1 MQMPFLIAL
10 FLAISIDAS
19 GASTRILRKGL
30 LFGFLPIVGLLVW
43 SFITPIH
50 GAIIANGIIKID
62 MNSKTVQHLEGGIV
76 KEILVKEGSRVEK
89 NQPLLKLE
97 NIEVRSRLN
106 ILNHNYIAAQIKEA
120 RFLAQQKNQNEVI
133 FPNDLLQQQD
143 PKVKQLLLNERQ
155 LFHSKRKALNDKIH
169 LLNVQIEQT
178 NVRIGS
184 LQNEASAITSGMGYI
199 RKELD
204 ANLSLSS
211 KGFTGKNQVWES
223 ERNLSEK
230 TEQFNAQQANIEAS
244 RVNITSL
251 KSQINALENEYK
263 QEGDDQLKETRK
275 ELLEIKESLRP
286 LVEQDNRS
294 IVVSPVAGQIIN
306 LQVNTIGGIVAP
318 GQPLMEVVP
327 ALERPLV
334 EVKVNTLDIDN
345 VYVNQEAKV
354 QLLPYSRLKTPLLP
368 SKLIYVSGDVIE
380 NKAKP
385 GEYYYL
391 AHLQIEPD
399 ALKNLPEKVKL
410 YPGMPISA
418 FMYTRQRT
426 LWVYLIEPI
435 FENMLRHDSNRK
447 G

>member
-1 MQMPFLIAL
+1 MLMPLLISL

-30 LFGFLPIVGLLVW
+30 LFGALPIIALLVW
-43 SFITPIH
+43 SYITPIH

-97 NIEVRSRLN
+97 NIETKSRLN
-106 ILNHNYIAAQIKEA
+106 ILNHNYVAAQIKEA
-120 RFLAQQKNQNEVI
+120 RFLAQQTNQKELI
-133 FPNDLLQQQD
+133 FPNGLSHQTD
-143 PKVKQLLLNERQ
+143 PKIKQLLLNESQ
-155 LFHSKRKALNDKIH
+155 LFQSKRKALNDKIH

-178 NVRIGS
+178 NAKIGS
-184 LQNEASAITSGMGYI
+184 LQNEASAISSGMGYI

-211 KGFTGKNQVWES
+211 KGFTGSNQVWES

-230 TEQFNAQQANIEAS
+230 TEQLNAQQANIEGS
-244 RVNITSL
+244 RVNITAL
-251 KSQINALENEYK
+251 RSQITALENEYK

-286 LVEQDNRS
+286 LVEQDNRA

-327 ALERPLV
+327 ALDRPLV

-345 VYVNQEAKV
+345 IYVDQYAQV

-368 SKLIYVSGDVIE
+368 GKIVYVSGDVIE

-391 AHLQIEPD
+391 SHIQIDPE

-410 YPGMPISA
+410 YPGMPITA
-418 FMYTRQRT
+418 FMQTRQRT

-435 FENMLRHDSNRK
+435 FENMLRHDINWK